1 MSRIGRRQAALPTV
15 SGEHQAP
22 AFAPRCPHRGP
33 FGRLNPQSE
42 MPDRN
47 ARWTATFPH
56 PAHRSNAAPQHYHR
70 ERNIHLL
77 SKPDISPDD
86 RWRIPMK
93 TMILAAVAALSLG
106 VGAAYAQGVPAG
118 YQGPHYGTQAKG

>member
-1 MSRIGRRQAALPTV
+1 MLRRTIII
-15 SGEHQAP
+15 
-22 AFAPRCPHRGP
+22 RC
-33 FGRLNPQSE
+33 
-42 MPDRN
+42 
-47 ARWTATFPH
+47 ATF
-56 PAHRSNAAPQHYHR
+56 
-70 ERNIHLL
+70 HLR

-118 YQGPHYGTQAKG
+118 YQGPHYGAQASAKG